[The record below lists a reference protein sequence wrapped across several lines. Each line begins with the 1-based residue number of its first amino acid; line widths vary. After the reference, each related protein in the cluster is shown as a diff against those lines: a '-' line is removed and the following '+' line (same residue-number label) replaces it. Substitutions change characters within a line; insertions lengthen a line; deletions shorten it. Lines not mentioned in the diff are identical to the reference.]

1 MKIKNLLPAML
12 LAVSVISCDDNDAQK
27 PITPPTT
34 EPGSILFATSV
45 TNAEGNSGSVY
56 LQAISNLDPA
66 TYDNKNSVPTG
77 FGALPIALDNGH
89 IYSFP
94 DYMGSSKAELKLY
107 KMGPNNKLVLQ
118 GTMGIPGGAAACNV
132 VELNSE
138 KAYLS
143 CQGIGVVI
151 VFNPSTMKE
160 IKKIDLSMLAH
171 EGTTVSPAAMI
182 IRDNYLYV
190 GLSQF
195 NSQYMPKESSVELA
209 LINTNNDQY
218 EKTIRNESHGVSVPT
233 RPIDSNSIFM
243 DEKGDIYISC
253 MASFGLM
260 PGFNAG
266 IIRIKKGETEID
278 PDYCIRFDKTEIKGL
293 STKYAEYLGM
303 LCYDKGGKLYAYANS
318 YKLDLEGASNPY
330 TAICQCP
337 VVIDIYNKTIERI
350 EYLPISNPHGIAI
363 GKHKNLIVFGSANRK
378 CNGFYTY
385 NPETKKSS
393 DAVVK
398 VQGFPC
404 FFHSYAK

>member
-350 EYLPISNPHGIAI
+350 EDLPISNPHGIAI
-363 GKHKNLIVFGSANRK
+363 GKYKNLIVFGSANRK

>member
-12 LAVSVISCDDNDAQK
+12 LAVSVISCNDNDEPK
-27 PITPPTT
+27 PIVPPST
-34 EPGSILFATSV
+34 EQGSVLFAVSV

-143 CQGIGVVI
+143 CQGIGMVI

-160 IKKIDLSMLAH
+160 IKKIDLSKLAH

-195 NSQYMPKESSVELA
+195 NSQYMPTENSVELA

-218 EKTIRNESHGVSVPT
+218 EKTIRNESLGVSVPT
-233 RPIDSNSIFM
+233 RPVDSKSIFM

-278 PDYCIRFDKTEIKGL
+278 PDYCIRLDKTEIKGL
-293 STKYAEYLGM
+293 STKYAEYLGT

-318 YKLDLEGASNPY
+318 YKLDPEGASNPY
-330 TAICQCP
+330 TVICQCP

-350 EYLPISNPHGIAI
+350 EDMPISNPHGIAI
-363 GKHKNLIVFGSANRK
+363 GKYKNLIVFGSANRK

-385 NPETKKSS
+385 DPETKKSS
-393 DAVVK
+393 DAIVK

>member
-12 LAVSVISCDDNDAQK
+12 LAVSVISCDDNDVQK

-34 EPGSILFATSV
+34 GPGSILFATSV

-151 VFNPSTMKE
+151 VFNPSTLKE

-350 EYLPISNPHGIAI
+350 EDLPISNPHGIAI
-363 GKHKNLIVFGSANRK
+363 GKHKNLIVFVSANRK

-385 NPETKKSS
+385 NPETK
-393 DAVVK
+393 
-398 VQGFPC
+398 
-404 FFHSYAK
+404 